1 MYEYLIFVLFGII
14 LFILLNS
21 NDRFSVGVPEYKFT
35 LVSDVVDQIEQ
46 TYESGVLAVESD
58 PVYQDHDNP
67 DIFYVYGENEGD
79 AINNFDT
86 YMQSRSG
93 GGESLSE
100 GIPPESSGGGG
111 ACSVVSGGDTTI
123 DRYIVEAQRSG
134 VIIQLDGETIEY
146 LKSNTAWLRDRWT
159 SKDPEFMEIIYD
171 LESKGLTDN
180 KNMIC
185 VGESFFI
192 YLSCFF
198 SNSRF
203 IFVDINLV
211 LLTQMKLCIDK
222 LKSEIDE
229 QDDYS
234 TVTEKINR
242 ISEEYG
248 FGNDSIDDF
257 RNSPIYTEEN
267 VMKLQTNLSNN
278 SFEFYASS
286 ITSNLFIDFITPFI
300 MSINYINISNLI
312 IHHFGN
318 KIPNFW
324 KGLGT
329 IKRLNPDI
337 LYIGTKAPP
346 RSGFVFQYDEE
357 IQHDDSILNFMG
369 PHRDDYGKRIIP
381 MLQSKQWI
389 RYLIINFN
397 SMYFYERGGELVLD
411 DGTFGNKAII
421 DRL

>member
-1 MYEYLIFVLFGII
+1 M
-14 LFILLNS
+14 
-21 NDRFSVGVPEYKFT
+21 
-35 LVSDVVDQIEQ
+35 
-46 TYESGVLAVESD
+46 
-58 PVYQDHDNP
+58 
-67 DIFYVYGENEGD
+67 D
-79 AINNFDT
+79 ATDT
-86 YMQSRSG
+86 
-93 GGESLSE
+93 
-100 GIPPESSGGGG
+100 
-111 ACSVVSGGDTTI
+111 ADDTTI

-159 SKDPEFMEIIYD
+159 SKDPEFMEIISV

-180 KNMIC
+180 KTMIC

-198 SNSRF
+198 TNSRF
-203 IFVDINLV
+203 IFVDINLL

-222 LKSEIDE
+222 LKSEITGG
-229 QDDYS
+229 DDYS

-286 ITSNLFIDFITPFI
+286 ITSSLFIDFITPFI
-300 MSINYINISNLI
+300 TTIDYINISNLI
-312 IHHFGN
+312 IHLFGN
-318 KIPNFW
+318 TIPNFW

-329 IKRLNPDI
+329 IKRLNPTI

-369 PHRDDYGKRIIP
+369 PHRDDYGESIIP

-389 RYLIINFN
+389 RYLIIWFN
-397 SMYFYERGGELVLD
+397 SMYIYERGDELVLD